1 MLGSNGLSLLQ
12 FLPVALLKSYPKVVL
27 TSDINIDAII
37 WYLGYLQH

>member
-1 MLGSNGLSLLQ
+1 MLGSNRLSFFQ

-27 TSDINIDAII
+27 ASDINIDALI